1 MSTAHYQV
9 NGDLAVIR
17 LDNPPVNGLGHA
29 LRKGIV
35 DGLKQAEGDNSVKAV
50 VIIGSDRAFSGGA
63 DISEFGTSKMLA
75 EPILTTVIHYLETS
89 TKPVV
94 AAISG
99 ACMGGGLELALG
111 CHYRVARPDAQ
122 ISLPEVKL
130 GLLPGAGGTQRLPRL
145 IGAEHALNMIVS
157 GAAVPAKQF
166 QGSPLFDEIVEG
178 DLLEGAQA
186 FARKVV
192 AENLPLK
199 RVRDIKGSHP
209 NPEGFFM
216 FARNTVGAMAKHY
229 PAPLKCVDAVAA
241 AVTKPFDAGMAVER
255 EAFTTLM
262 QTPES
267 RALRHAFFAER
278 LASKIPDVPSD
289 TPTRDINKVGVIGAG
304 TMGTGISINFLN
316 AGIPVT
322 IVEMKQEG
330 LDRGIAH
337 IRSVYEGRVKKGK
350 MTEDKARACLDLLTT
365 SLSYD
370 DLADADLV
378 IEAVFEEMSV
388 KQSVFETL
396 DKTCKPGAILA
407 SNTSTLDV
415 NRIASFTKRPED
427 VIGLHFFSPANIMKL
442 LEVVRGAKTA
452 KDVLAT
458 AMKLAKTIK
467 KTAVVSG
474 VCDGF
479 IGNRMINQYQR
490 EALLMLQE
498 GASVQQ
504 IDKAIEKFGFAMGPL
519 RMADMAGGDIGWAIR
534 KRQYA
539 EKPEM
544 KRMVVADR
552 LCEMGRYGQKTG
564 AGFYRYEPGNRNA
577 LHDPEVDK
585 VIDEVRA
592 ELGIKPRKI
601 SNQEIVQRC
610 VYALVNEGARLLE
623 EGIAQRASDIDMVYL
638 TGYGFPVFRGGP
650 MHYAEEVGLANV
662 VRDME
667 PFAKNPHTE
676 PGFWQP
682 APLLARCAAEGKGF
696 DDNRR

>member
-1 MSTAHYQV
+1 MSTAHY
-9 NGDLAVIR
+9 DLTGAIAVIR
-17 LDNPPVNGLGHA
+17 LDNPPVNGLGLA
-29 LRKGIV
+29 VRQGIV
-35 DGLKQAEGDNSVKAV
+35 NGILQAEADDAVKAV
-50 VIIGSDRAFSGGA
+50 VLIGSDRAFSGGA
-63 DISEFGTSKMLA
+63 DISEFGTGKATA
-75 EPILTTVIHYLETS
+75 EPNLNTVINYVES
-89 TKPVV
+89 SRKPVI

-111 CHYRVARPDAQ
+111 CNYRIAKPDAQ
-122 ISLPEVKL
+122 IALPEVKL
-130 GLLPGAGGTQRLPRL
+130 GLLPGAGGTQRLPRV

-157 GAAVPAKQF
+157 GSAVPAKQF
-166 QGSPLFDEIVEG
+166 KGSALFDEIVDG
-178 DLLEGAQA
+178 DLLDAA
-186 FARKVV
+186 IAYATKV
-192 AENLPLK
+192 ANENLPLK
-199 RVRDIKGSHP
+199 KVRDLKAKHP

-216 FARNTVGAMAKHY
+216 FTRNTVGAMTKNY
-229 PAPLKCVDAVAA
+229 PAPLKCVDAVKA
-241 AVTKPFDAGMAVER
+241 AVTMPFDKGMQVER
-255 EAFTTLM
+255 EAFVNLM

-267 RALRHAFFAER
+267 RALRHAFFSER
-278 LASKIPDVPSD
+278 LTSKVADVPSD
-289 TPTRDINKVGVIGAG
+289 TPVRDIKSVGVIGGG

-330 LDRGIAH
+330 LDRGVAAIQK
-337 IRSVYEGRVKKGK
+337 VYEGRVKKGRMSEDDAKAK
-350 MTEDKARACLDLLTT
+350 MALLSP

-370 DLADADLV
+370 DLGNADLV
-378 IEAVFEEMSV
+378 IEAVFEEMGV
-388 KQSVFETL
+388 KQSVFEKL
-396 DKTCKPGAILA
+396 DEVCKQGAILA
-407 SNTSTLDV
+407 SNTSTLDL
-415 NRIASFTKRPED
+415 NKIASFTKRPED

-442 LEVVRGAKTA
+442 LEVVRGDKTA

-490 EALLMLQE
+490 EALLMLEE

-519 RMADMAGGDIGWAIR
+519 RMADLAGGDIGWAIR
-534 KRQYA
+534 KRQY
-539 EKPEM
+539 EENPDMVK
-544 KRMVVADR
+544 MVVADR

-585 VIDEVRA
+585 VVDEVRA
-592 ELGIKPRKI
+592 ELGITPRKI
-601 SNQEIVQRC
+601 SNQEIVERC
-610 VYALVNEGARLLE
+610 VYALVNEGAQILD

-650 MHYAEEVGLANV
+650 MHYAEEVGLPNV
-662 VRDME
+662 VRAMQAFTEDR
-667 PFAKNPHTE
+667 HTQ
-676 PGFWQP
+676 PGFWEP
-682 APLLARCAAEGKGF
+682 AALLARRAEEGKGF
-696 DDNRR
+696 DAK

>member
-29 LRKGIV
+29 LRQGIV
-35 DGLKQAEGDNSVKAV
+35 DGLKQAEGDDNVKAV

-111 CHYRVARPDAQ
+111 CHYRVAKPDAQ

-157 GAAVPAKQF
+157 GAALPAKQF
-166 QGSPLFDEIVEG
+166 KGSPLFDEIVDG
-178 DLLEGAQA
+178 DLLEGAEA

-199 RVRDIKGSHP
+199 RVRDMRGGHP

-216 FARNTVGAMAKHY
+216 FARNTVGAVAKNY

-241 AVTKPFDAGMAVER
+241 AVTKPFDAGIQVER
-255 EAFTTLM
+255 DAFSALM

-278 LASKIPDVPSD
+278 LTSKIPDVPAD
-289 TPTRDINKVGVIGAG
+289 TPTRDIKKVGVIGAG

-350 MTEDKARACLDLLTT
+350 MTEDKARACLDLLST

-370 DLADADLV
+370 ELADADLV

-442 LEVVRGAKTA
+442 LEVVRGEKTA

-458 AMKLAKTIK
+458 AMKLAKTIR

-539 EKPEM
+539 EKPDM
-544 KRMVVADR
+544 KKMVVADR

-577 LHDPEVDK
+577 LPDPEVDK

-592 ELGIKPRKI
+592 ELGITPRKI
-601 SNQEIVQRC
+601 SSQEIVQRC

-667 PFAKNPHTE
+667 PFAANPHTE

-682 APLLARCAAEGKGF
+682 APLLARYAAEGKGF
-696 DDNRR
+696 DHNRR